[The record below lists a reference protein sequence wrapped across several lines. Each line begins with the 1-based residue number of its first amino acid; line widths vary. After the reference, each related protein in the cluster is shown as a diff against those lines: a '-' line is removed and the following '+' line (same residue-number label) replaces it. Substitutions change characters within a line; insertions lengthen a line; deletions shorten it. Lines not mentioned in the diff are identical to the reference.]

1 MTPLELGAMLASY
14 ALASVRLF
22 GVAKPVSDLL
32 PKWAQF
38 LIVCL
43 PISLTQFAGLVGVAH
58 TNLDLASAM
67 LELLVSVGIAYKGQH
82 EAPAPVVVSATVTI
96 PQAAPP
102 STPPAPM
109 ASDEEITASI
119 NRGPQS

>member
-1 MTPLELGAMLASY
+1 MTPIELGAMLASY

-38 LIVCL
+38 AIVCS
-43 PISLTQFAGLVGVAH
+43 PIALTQFAGLVGAAH

-67 LELLVSVGIAYKGQH
+67 LELCVTLGIAYKGQH
-82 EAPAPVVVSATVTI
+82 EAPAPVVLSATVTI
-96 PQAAPP
+96 PQPAPA
-102 STPPAPM
+102 STPPGALATDPIDK
-109 ASDEEITASI
+109 AA
-119 NRGPQS
+119 RL